1 MVQFNLIEMDIGL
14 PCVSMCYVIYG
25 CTWIYMA
32 IYIYGSL
39 SKTCEI
45 RTAFCR

>member
-32 IYIYGSL
+32 IYIWFSFKNMRNKNCVL
-39 SKTCEI
+39 
-45 RTAFCR
+45 